1 MTNKYFPDERI
12 TEDDVFFVC
21 SMIERVARKCGH
33 RNEYVVRKMSDD
45 SIWHYLSLADVLH
58 SENPLK
64 LVDEWIEEFKLRKGS
79 FDITDVR
86 KDLGV
91 TIPAPTQMGAVYKRL
106 VLSLK
111 RDDEDYVKA
120 IRRVY
125 SNKVCRTV
133 DNYNCSAFY
142 EPSYIQRQAFL
153 NGGF

>member
-21 SMIERVARKCGH
+21 SMIERVARKCRH

-64 LVDEWIEEFKLRKGS
+64 LEDEWIEEFKLRKGS

-91 TIPAPTQMGAVYKRL
+91 TIPTPTQMGAVYKRL

>member
-1 MTNKYFPDERI
+1 MTNKYFQNENI
-12 TEDDVFFVC
+12 TRDDIFFVC

-45 SIWHYLSLADVLH
+45 QLWHYLSLADVLH
-58 SENPLK
+58 SENPFK
-64 LVDEWIEEFKLRKGS
+64 LQDEWISELKLRKGN
-79 FDITDVR
+79 FDITKVR
-86 KDLGV
+86 SDFQV
-91 TIPAPTQMGAVYKRL
+91 NIPSATQMGAVYTRL

-111 RDDEDYVKA
+111 KEGENYIQT

-125 SNKVCRTV
+125 SNKMCKTI

-142 EPSYIQRQAFL
+142 EPSYIQRDAFL

>member
-64 LVDEWIEEFKLRKGS
+64 LEDEWIEEFKLRKGS

-86 KDLGV
+86 KDLDV
-91 TIPAPTQMGAVYKRL
+91 TIPTPTQMGAVYKRL

-142 EPSYIQRQAFL
+142 EPSYVQRQAFL